1 MILKLF
7 ANQQIKFSLFLLL
20 EDINTEIK
28 HLLHPWLSNNIT
40 VSRIL
45 HKLITK
51 TPNEIKSNASLN
63 FRAECVRCTCAIRS
77 RDVPKRKK
85 VFKNS
90 ESY

>member
-7 ANQQIKFSLFLLL
+7 ANQQITFSLFLLL

-45 HKLITK
+45 HKSIPK
-51 TPNEIKSNASLN
+51 TPNGNKSGASLN
-63 FRAECVRCTCAIRS
+63 FRAECVRRTCAIRS